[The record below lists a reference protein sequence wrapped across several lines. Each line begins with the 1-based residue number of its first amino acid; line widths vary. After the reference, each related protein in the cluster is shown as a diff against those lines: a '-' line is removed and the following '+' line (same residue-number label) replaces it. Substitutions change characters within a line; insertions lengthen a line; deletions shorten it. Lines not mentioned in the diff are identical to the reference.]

1 MRCSN
6 CSHIFDNFV
15 VLTFNNVGRL
25 CFTNQI
31 PVYSSWEAAG
41 GPKLSQAL
49 LDMIDTK
56 KTFSTFYNKC

>member
-49 LDMIDTK
+49 FLVVVKLQKYDRYQED
-56 KTFSTFYNKC
+56 F

>member
-31 PVYSSWEAAG
+31 PVYSSWEAAA
-41 GPKLSQAL
+41 GPKLFQPL
-49 LDMIDTK
+49 FLVVVKLQTYDRYQED
-56 KTFSTFYNKC
+56 F

>member
-31 PVYSSWEAAG
+31 PVYSSWEAAA

-49 LDMIDTK
+49 FLVVVK
-56 KTFSTFYNKC
+56 LQKCDRYQEDF

>member
-15 VLTFNNVGRL
+15 VLTLNNVGHL

-31 PVYSSWEAAG
+31 PVYSSWEAAA

-49 LDMIDTK
+49 LLVVVKMQKYDRYQED
-56 KTFSTFYNKC
+56 F